1 MAKKKSAYKASL
13 PDKKLGK
20 KKRTSIG
27 SSRQS
32 RPKNK
37 NKKRNWK
44 PYRRQGR

>member
-32 RPKNK
+32 RPKSK
-37 NKKRNWK
+37 NKKQNWK
-44 PYRRQGR
+44 RYRGQGR

>member
-1 MAKKKSAYKASL
+1 MAKNKSAYRSSL

-27 SSRQS
+27 SSRQT

-37 NKKRNWK
+37 NKKQNWK
-44 PYRRQGR
+44 PYRGQGR